1 MNKNNFDY
9 AFKILFFGDISANK
23 LKIIKCFA
31 DNFPEA
37 KMNEIGVGYV
47 RIIY

>member
-1 MNKNNFDY
+1 MNKNNFNFV
-9 AFKILFFGDISANK
+9 FKILFFGDSSANK
-23 LKIIKCFA
+23 PKIIKCFA
-31 DNFPEA
+31 DNFSDA